1 MATDNPGGILSFS
14 WGACDLYESDALRQV
29 ESAVYQKAAG
39 AGISILNSTG
49 DSGAYRCMDADWGA
63 PPTDKNLGVELPSS
77 YTLGVTAVGGTRLS
91 VRQDG
96 TYYEE
101 IAWSEPLI
109 TGGGGGGLSR
119 WYPQP
124 DWQKGPNVTNNQYN
138 PSHKRM
144 VPDVSADADP
154 TTGMTLYMQGGLQ
167 QGGGTSQ
174 AAPLWAGLTALINQ
188 YLKKKGLKP
197 VGFMNMRSAL
207 PSMNWVSR
215 FGASRK
221 SRALRV
227 GGVSRTSR
235 SKPPSVCSSNRY
247 TRFSRAKESCSAQVK
262 PS

>member
-1 MATDNPGGILSFS
+1 YAIGDGYNQADLDTYATKMGLPPLKPVLKSGPQNAKVEGELMMDIEVVHAMAPAAQILIYTDDPSQAFRSAQSINAFFDRMAADNPGGIWSFS

-109 TGGGGGGLSR
+109 TGG
-119 WYPQP
+119 
-124 DWQKGPNVTNNQYN
+124 
-138 PSHKRM
+138 
-144 VPDVSADADP
+144 
-154 TTGMTLYMQGGLQ
+154 
-167 QGGGTSQ
+167 
-174 AAPLWAGLTALINQ
+174 
-188 YLKKKGLKP
+188 
-197 VGFMNMRSAL
+197 
-207 PSMNWVSR
+207 
-215 FGASRK
+215 
-221 SRALRV
+221 
-227 GGVSRTSR
+227 
-235 SKPPSVCSSNRY
+235 
-247 TRFSRAKESCSAQVK
+247 
-262 PS
+262 